1 MIMFKTFLHAKIHRA
16 AVTETDLDYE
26 GSLGVDEDLMEA
38 AGLQA
43 FERVE
48 VFNITNGER
57 FATYLIAKE
66 RGSRTIG
73 VYGAAA
79 RRAKVGDLLIVVAYA
94 ILADNEI
101 EGFAPRV
108 VTLNGNNEIISAV

>member
-1 MIMFKTFLHAKIHRA
+1 MLKTFLHAKIHRA

-38 AGLQA
+38 AGLKP

-57 FATYLIAKE
+57 FATYLIVKE

-79 RRAKVGDLLIVVAYA
+79 RLAKAGDRLIVVAYA
-94 ILADNEI
+94 VLAEDEI

-108 VTLNGNNEIISAV
+108 VILNEKNEIIRSG

>member
-1 MIMFKTFLHAKIHRA
+1 MLKTFLHAKIHRA

-38 AGLQA
+38 AGLKP

-57 FATYLIAKE
+57 FATYLIVKE

-79 RRAKVGDLLIVVAYA
+79 RRAKAGDRLIVVAYA
-94 ILADNEI
+94 VLAEDEI

-108 VTLNGNNEIISAV
+108 VILNEKNEMTPVD

>member
-1 MIMFKTFLHAKIHRA
+1 MLKTFLHAKIHRA

-38 AGLQA
+38 AGLKP

-79 RRAKVGDLLIVVAYA
+79 RRAKVGDRLIVVAYA
-94 ILADNEI
+94 VLAEDEI
-101 EGFAPRV
+101 EGFTSRV
-108 VTLNGNNEIISAV
+108 VILNEKNEILCPS